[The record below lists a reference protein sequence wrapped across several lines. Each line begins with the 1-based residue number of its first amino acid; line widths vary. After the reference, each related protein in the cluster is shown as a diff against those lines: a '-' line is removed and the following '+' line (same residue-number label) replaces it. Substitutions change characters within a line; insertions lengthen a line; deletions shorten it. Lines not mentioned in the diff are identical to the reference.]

1 MIPLT
6 AHGRWG
12 KLNLRYSTMKLPL
25 LFATLLA
32 SSLSATAQ
40 TNYSVT
46 ISPKTTY
53 QTIQDFGASDCWTA
67 DFVGKYFNDEQK
79 SNAAQWLFSRE
90 FDSDGNPLG
99 IGLSMWRV
107 NLGAGSAEQGENSGI
122 ADVTRR
128 GYCYLDADGNY
139 DWTKSAGQQYFMQK
153 AKDYGVDHFLLFSNS
168 APVQFTKNGKACA
181 DNGVSGSNLKD
192 DCYGKF
198 ADFLTTTASH
208 FIDEGY
214 NITLIDPVN
223 EPQYSWTSGQEGSPW
238 TNECIAKLAR
248 QLNESIESKDL
259 NAQILLPEACQWKA
273 LYMDGTEA
281 RANNQIEAFFNPA
294 NTSTYIGDLAH
305 LRKAIAGHSYWTF
318 GTNNDLKDIRQN
330 VYNKAQEYGLDVYQT
345 EWSMLDA
352 APSSSAGFPAS
363 YDAASYIDIAI
374 YMAKLIHC
382 DLTYGN
388 MSSWHYWTSMAQQQY
403 SQKNRFYLLRIKGGG
418 DTDTSNESYS
428 DCNSVSDNYADISQ
442 GGAVSDNAN
451 LWALGNYSLFIRPG
465 YKRVKLDLSEGENLN
480 GLMGS
485 AYVSPDGKRLVAV
498 YVNMGSNNVN
508 VTMNVDGQTAA
519 SSFKRYRTSST
530 NKLKYI
536 KSSTANLGKIIS
548 LPSKSINTFVMDF
561 DEPICDGIDHVYDD
575 AKAVN
580 DNIYTL
586 DGQLVRHNTTN
597 TEGLPK
603 GIYIMNGKKFI
614 VK

>member
-1 MIPLT
+1 
-6 AHGRWG
+6 
-12 KLNLRYSTMKLPL
+12 MKLPL
-25 LFATLLA
+25 LIASLLA
-32 SSLSATAQ
+32 SSLASTAQ
-40 TNYSVT
+40 TSYTVT
-46 ISPKTTY
+46 INPKTTY

-67 DFVGKYFNDEQK
+67 DFVGKYFNDEQRSK
-79 SNAAQWLFSRE
+79 AAQWLFSQD

-107 NLGAGSAEQGENSGI
+107 NLGAGSAEQGSSSGI
-122 ADVTRR
+122 DDQTRR
-128 GYCYLDADGNY
+128 GYCYLSADGSY

-198 ADFLTTTASH
+198 ADFLATTASH

-248 QLNESIESKDL
+248 ELNQSIDSKGISS
-259 NAQILLPEACQWKA
+259 QILLPEACQWKA

-318 GTNNDLKDIRQN
+318 GNNNDLKTVRQN
-330 VYNKAQEYGLDVYQT
+330 VYDKAQEYGLDVYQT

-388 MSSWHYWTSMAQQQY
+388 MSSWSYWTSMAQQQY
-403 SQKNRFYLLRIKGGG
+403 SQKNRFYLLRIKGG
-418 DTDTSNESYS
+418 DNTDTSNESYS
-428 DCNSVSDNYADISQ
+428 DASSVSDDYADISQ

-451 LWALGNYSLFIRPG
+451 LWALGNYSRFIRPG
-465 YKRVKLDLSEGENLN
+465 YKRVDLSLSEGENLN

-498 YVNMGSNNVN
+498 YVNMGSSDVK
-508 VTMNVDGQTAA
+508 VTMNVDGQSKA
-519 SSFKRYRTSST
+519 SSFLRYRTSSN

-536 KSSTANLGKIIS
+536 KSSTANLGKTIS
-548 LPSKSINTFVMDF
+548 LPTKSINTFVMDF
-561 DEPICDGIDHVYDD
+561 DTPILDGIDHVTVDD
-575 AKAVN
+575 NATD
-580 DNIYTL
+580 DNIYSI
-586 DGQLVRHNTTN
+586 DGRLVRHDASSA
-597 TEGLPK
+597 EGLAK
-603 GIYIMNGKKFI
+603 GIYVRNGKKFI